1 METIIAKVVNVG
13 QLETYEY
20 SNSQSQVKETGYSR
34 DVMLTTLVPAS
45 GEQGVYPK
53 YEHVLVQLRGKDASN
68 CPLIEGMLLTGVV
81 EHSVS
86 ARRDGNGWF
95 GRTTMRRY
103 AILAPDTFDAIP
115 IYK

>member
-1 METIIAKVVNVG
+1 METIIAIVVNVG

-20 SNSQSQVKETGYSR
+20 SNSQSQVKETGYS
-34 DVMLTTLVPAS
+34 
-45 GEQGVYPK
+45 
-53 YEHVLVQLRGKDASN
+53 
-68 CPLIEGMLLTGVV
+68 
-81 EHSVS
+81 
-86 ARRDGNGWF
+86 RDGNGWF